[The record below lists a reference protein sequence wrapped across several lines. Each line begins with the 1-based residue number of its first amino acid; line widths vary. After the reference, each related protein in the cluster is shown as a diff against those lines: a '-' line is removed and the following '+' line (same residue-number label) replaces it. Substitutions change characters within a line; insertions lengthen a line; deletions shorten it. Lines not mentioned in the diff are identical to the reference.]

1 MPSSLRLDIGEFN
14 PNAKDRKK
22 KYVNSV
28 IGLNWKRTRLTSAS
42 TMFSPIMYGA
52 LRLME

>member
-1 MPSSLRLDIGEFN
+1 MLRSLRFDIGEFN

-22 KYVNSV
+22 KYVNRV
-28 IGLNWKRTRLTSAS
+28 IGLNWKRTRLTSAL
-42 TMFSPIMYGA
+42 TKFSPMMYGA